1 MPEQNSADGRDKGLM
16 LITSVR
22 TGNTEV
28 FLVDPVWGDSRNL
41 TRTSHAE
48 NRYPQWSPDGKNIV
62 FTSDRDG
69 RDTFDLYTM
78 DATGNSVKRLTTVEP
93 GGVCYFPTW
102 YGSTIYFGYAP
113 PLGSEAMICRV
124 SRDGTDRTLVAP
136 GRDPAISPDGR
147 SIAFTKLLKTG
158 YCLFVMNASGADEK
172 QLTTNENTIGA
183 VAPTWSPDGTKVLYS
198 DEAHGRLEIFMY
210 DLKSQSHRQI
220 TSLGQFSAS
229 ASWSPDMRQ
238 ISFRVTDFDYWRYP
252 DKRDQVYQE
261 KRADRRP
268 VWIADADGSNA
279 HVPEP
284 LRYHCAM
291 DGSKAPWRPIS

>member
-1 MPEQNSADGRDKGLM
+1 M

-28 FLVDPVWGDSRNL
+28 FLVDPIWGDSQNL
-41 TRTSHAE
+41 TRTPKAE

-62 FTSDRDG
+62 FTSDRET
-69 RDTFDLYTM
+69 RDAFDLYTM
-78 DATGNSVKRLTTVEP
+78 DASGDSVKRLTVVEP
-93 GGVCYFPTW
+93 GGACYLPTW
-102 YGSTIYFGYAP
+102 HGSTIYFGYAP
-113 PLGSEAMICRV
+113 PLESEAMIGRV
-124 SRDGTDRTLVAP
+124 FADGTGRTLVAP

-147 SIAFTKLLKTG
+147 SIAFTKFVKHG
-158 YCLFVMNASGADEK
+158 YCLFVMQASGADEK
-172 QLTTNENTIGA
+172 QLTSNENTIGA
-183 VAPTWSPDGTKVLYS
+183 VAPTWSPDGTKLLYS
-198 DEAHGRLEIFMY
+198 DEARGRLEIFMY
-210 DLKSQSHRQI
+210 DFESQTHRQI
-220 TSLGQFSAS
+220 TNLGQFSAS

-252 DKRDQVYQE
+252 DKRDEVYQE

-279 HVPEP
+279 HIPEP

-291 DGSKAPWRPIS
+291 DGSRAPWRPNP